1 MKCWVTTVRRVSL
14 KKASLKRASLSVRC
28 LSLPML
34 LFLLS
39 TSITPSAASQE
50 ATPTLRSQANVVLV
64 PVLVKGQSGQIV
76 YGLQASD
83 FIVEDDGVAQT
94 VRLDDASDAQP
105 ISIVIAIQKGR
116 RASYE
121 FPRIKT
127 LATMLEP
134 LFSTGQAQ
142 AALVEFDSGVK
153 TTREFTKDFHLI
165 EDDLENLQPGD
176 NGAAI
181 LDAAFL
187 SEKLLERAPD
197 GSQRV
202 LLLISET
209 RDHGSVF
216 RKSMDEVVS
225 ALGNKNTVVTTL
237 SFSPSLSNILD
248 TGRGKNKKEMNAA
261 PDLLAPFKMSY
272 AALKKNTPRTLA
284 GMTGGE
290 YELFSS
296 QRNFEARM
304 NEFTNHLESRY
315 QLSFQPKN
323 PKPGLHRL
331 RVRLKNPSGDVV
343 LARGSYWAEGRGN

>member
-1 MKCWVTTVRRVSL
+1 MKCWTRTARQARPGVKS
-14 KKASLKRASLSVRC
+14 
-28 LSLPML
+28 
-34 LFLLS
+34 LLS
-39 TSITPSAASQE
+39 MRIPSLILLLPFLWTTLPALSQQ
-50 ATPTLRSQANVVLV
+50 TTLRSQSNIVLV
-64 PVLVKGQSGQIV
+64 PVLVKSAKGEII
-76 YGLQASD
+76 YGLQAGD
-83 FIVEDDGVAQT
+83 FVVEDEGVAQS
-94 VRLDDASDAQP
+94 VRLDDTPDAQQ
-105 ISIVIAIQKGR
+105 ISMVIAIQKGR

-121 FPRIKT
+121 FPRIKN
-127 LATMLEP
+127 LSVLLEP
-134 LFSTGQAQ
+134 LFTTGQAK

-153 TTREFTKDFHLI
+153 TAQDFTKDFHLI
-165 EDDLENLQPGD
+165 EDDIEDMKPGD

-181 LDAAFL
+181 LDAVFL

-248 TGRGKNKKEMNAA
+248 TGRGKNKNEMNAS
-261 PDLLAPFKMSY
+261 PDLLAPIKMG
-272 AALKKNTPRTLA
+272 AASLKKNTPRTLA
-284 GMTGGE
+284 AMTGGE

-296 QRNFEARM
+296 EKNFEARVTD
-304 NEFTNHLESRY
+304 FTNHLESRY

-323 PKPGLHRL
+323 PKPGLHHL
-331 RVRLKNPSGDVV
+331 RVRLKTPNGDVV
-343 LARGSYWAEGRGN
+343 LARSSYWAESKAN